1 MNEDWVMYQSG
12 KEKGLAGAQD
22 PTSLISDKSKVFKG
36 GSWRDRVYWLSPG
49 TRRYL
54 DHDLST
60 ANIGFR
66 CAMDRVG
73 SPIGLGD
80 PRGH

>member
-1 MNEDWVMYQSG
+1 VQTEEVELQRLMLV
-12 KEKGLAGAQD
+12 
-22 PTSLISDKSKVFKG
+22 ISDKSRVFKG

-49 TRRYL
+49 TRRFL
-54 DHDLST
+54 DDDLST

-73 SPIGLGD
+73 SPVGLGD
-80 PRGH
+80 PRQ